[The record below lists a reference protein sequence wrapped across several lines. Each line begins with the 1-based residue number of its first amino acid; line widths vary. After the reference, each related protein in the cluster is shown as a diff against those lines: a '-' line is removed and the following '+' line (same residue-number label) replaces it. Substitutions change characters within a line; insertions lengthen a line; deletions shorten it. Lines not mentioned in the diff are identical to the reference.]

1 MKLQVRNIFLTK
13 KTLRRLNMK
22 KHFLFILSVMLFG
35 GATLM
40 AQELTLKTYGVSPR
54 DVERDTVEQY
64 FDVRYNSLENVGVET
79 KVFLKGEF
87 VDSMLTA
94 PTWTFLEKPSGSTA
108 AFGATKD
115 MDLATQIITFKPDLV
130 GGYIIEFS
138 DGTAADTL
146 RINAAL
152 YLGVTNGNPNCKVC
166 HNTAEWD
173 FKYDEWLETNHAH
186 ALEKGLNG
194 EKGPFFSNNCVSC
207 HTTGYDLLANN
218 DGFDDWPFVFPDTLM
233 PGMYD
238 SLLTVYPDAMARA
251 NIQCEQ
257 CHGPG
262 SEHFGNR
269 FNIAKV
275 MNVENCN
282 YCHNAG
288 THHVYGEQWI
298 HSGEDASDFDG
309 RGFEGGHGRGTFI
322 ARGNSAGC
330 APCHSGAGHVE
341 WEREGRPVNE
351 FGLPASITDVPETT
365 KHTCA
370 TCHDPH
376 DATNEHQLRFED
388 TQLGDGTPI
397 TMELYGAG
405 ANCMQCHRA
414 RRNAPTYSADVGN
427 ASSHYGPHHGPQADL
442 LLAANTPLFE
452 DENGDPIEFLSSPH
466 AVAVLPGHDQGDA
479 CVNCHMAGEDKVD
492 ENGEVILVGGHS
504 WNMNDAEGNDFVEAC
519 APCHGNVGSSFTEKK
534 YYLNGYAD
542 HDGDGTAE
550 GVQLEVKGLMEQLAL
565 LLPPVGVDEVS
576 VLPSDTT
583 LTPSIM
589 KSAYAYVWVEEDRS
603 FGIHN
608 PAFTVDL
615 LKTAIVEVGGVINVT
630 ETVENLPTEYSLA
643 QNYPNPFNP
652 STTIEYSLP
661 EQTDVTIKIY
671 DVLGNE
677 LEVLFSGNSTAGTHS
692 LNWNASN
699 YASGIYFY
707 KMNAGSFNQ
716 VKKMLLVK

>member
-1 MKLQVRNIFLTK
+1 
-13 KTLRRLNMK
+13 MK
-22 KHFLFILSVMLFG
+22 KLFLFIVSVIIFCATTLF
-35 GATLM
+35 

-64 FDVRYNSLENVGVET
+64 FDRPYNSLQNVGVET
-79 KVFLKGEF
+79 KVFLNGQF

-94 PTWTFLEKPSGSTA
+94 PTWTFLERPAGSTA
-108 AFGATKD
+108 AFGTTKD
-115 MDLATQIITFKPDLV
+115 IDSSSQLITFIPDLV

-138 DGTAADTL
+138 DGAAADTI

-152 YLGVTNGNPNCKVC
+152 FLGVTNGNPDCKDC
-166 HNTAEWD
+166 HNTPQWD
-173 FKYDEWLETNHAH
+173 FKYDKWIETGHAH
-186 ALEKGLNG
+186 ALEKGLDG
-194 EKGPFFSNNCVSC
+194 EKGSYFNNGCVPC
-207 HTTGYDLLANN
+207 HSTGYDLLANN
-218 DGFDDWPFVFPDTLM
+218 DGFDDFSFVFPDTLM

-288 THHVYGEQWI
+288 THHVYGEQWLY
-298 HSGEDASDFDG
+298 SGHDATEFDG
-309 RGFEGGHGRGTFI
+309 RGFHGGHGVGAFIGRGT
-322 ARGNSAGC
+322 RSSC
-330 APCHSGAGHVE
+330 APCHSGAGHVQWIKE
-341 WEREGRPVNE
+341 ERPVNE
-351 FGLPASITDVPETT
+351 YGLPASIDNVPETT

-376 DATNEHQLRFED
+376 DATLTHQLRFAD

-397 TMELYGAG
+397 TMDEYGTG
-405 ANCMQCHRA
+405 ANCMQCHRS
-414 RRNAPTYSADVGN
+414 RRNAVDYTSDIDN

-442 LLAANTPLFE
+442 LIGANAP
-452 DENGDPIEFLSSPH
+452 DYGIEFQSSPH
-466 AVAVLPGHDQGDA
+466 KVAAENTCND
-479 CVNCHMAGEDKVD
+479 CHMAGEHLDP
-492 ENGEVILVGGHS
+492 NGDVNLVGGHS
-504 WNMNDAEGNDFVEAC
+504 WNMNDVEGNDHVEAC
-519 APCHGNVGSSFTEKK
+519 APCHGNIGDSFKDKK
-534 YYLNGYAD
+534 YYINGNAD
-542 HDGDGTAE
+542 LDGNGTAE
-550 GVQLEVKGLMEQLAL
+550 GLQLEVHGLMEQLAL
-565 LLPPVGVDEVS
+565 LLPPVGENEVVIEGDS
-576 VLPSDTT
+576 TNLT
-583 LTPSIM
+583 LEIM
-589 KSAYAYVWVEEDRS
+589 RAGYVYIWIEEDRS

-608 PAFTVDL
+608 PRFTYEL
-615 LKTAIVEVGGVINVT
+615 LVAAIEEMGGVVNVPDA
-630 ETVENLPTEYSLA
+630 EGNLPTEYSLA

-661 EQTDVTIKIY
+661 EQADISIKIY

-677 LEVLFSGNSTAGTHS
+677 LEVLFSGNKSPGTHS

-707 KMNAGSFNQ
+707 SMNAGSFNQ

>member
-1 MKLQVRNIFLTK
+1 
-13 KTLRRLNMK
+13 MK
-22 KHFLFILSVMLFG
+22 KLFLFIVSVMLFC
-35 GATLM
+35 ATTLI

-54 DVERDTVEQY
+54 DVERDTVEHF
-64 FDVRYNSLENVGVET
+64 FDRRYTGLENVGNET
-79 KVFLKGEF
+79 KVFLQGHFE
-87 VDSMLTA
+87 DSILTN
-94 PTWTFLEKPSGSTA
+94 PTWEFLDKPSTSNAT
-108 AFGATKD
+108 FGTTKD
-115 MDLATQIITFKPDLV
+115 LDSATQLITFIPDLI
-130 GGYIIEFS
+130 GRYIIRFS
-138 DGTAADTL
+138 DGSSADTIA
-146 RINAAL
+146 INSAL
-152 YLGVTNGNPNCKVC
+152 FLGVTNGDPNCKVC
-166 HNTAEWD
+166 HNTPQWD

-194 EKGPFFSNNCVSC
+194 EKGAFFNNNCVQC
-207 HTTGYDLLANN
+207 HSTGYDLLANN

-233 PGMYD
+233 PGMFD
-238 SLLTVYPDAMARA
+238 SLSIVYPDAMARA

-262 SEHFGNR
+262 STHFGNK
-269 FNIAKV
+269 FNIAKS
-275 MNVENCN
+275 MNVEVCN

-298 HSGEDASDFDG
+298 HSGDDATEFDG
-309 RGFEGGHGRGTFI
+309 RGFHGGHGVGAFI
-322 ARGNSAGC
+322 ARGNSASC
-330 APCHSGAGHVE
+330 APCHSGAGHVQWTE
-341 WEREGRPVNE
+341 EGRPVNE
-351 FGLPASITDVPETT
+351 FGLPAAITNVPETT
-365 KHTCA
+365 KHTCV

-376 DATNEHQLRFED
+376 DAANEHQLRFED

-405 ANCMQCHRA
+405 ANCMQCHRS
-414 RRNAPTYSADVGN
+414 RRNAPTYSADPEN

-442 LLAANTPLFE
+442 LLAGNLPEFK
-452 DENGDPIEFLSSPH
+452 DENGNIIQFPSSPH
-466 AVAVLPGHDQGDA
+466 GVAVLPGHDQGDA

-492 ENGEVILVGGHS
+492 EDGNVILVGGHS

-519 APCHGNVGSSFTEKK
+519 APCHGNVGSSFKEKK

-542 HDGDGTAE
+542 HDGDGVAE
-550 GVQLEVKGLMEQLAL
+550 GVQLEVQGLLEQLAL

-576 VLPSDTT
+576 LDPDDST

-608 PAFTVDL
+608 PAFTVGI
-615 LKTAIVEVGGVINVT
+615 LKAAIEEVGGVVNVSDT
-630 ETVENLPTEYSLA
+630 EGNLPVEYSLA

-661 EQTDVTIKIY
+661 EQTDVSIKIY

-677 LEVLFSGNSTAGTHS
+677 LEVLFSGNESAGTHS

-707 KMNAGSFNQ
+707 KMSAGSFNQ
-716 VKKMLLVK
+716 VNKMLLVK